1 TVHLIVSITTK
12 APDSPDMAGPI
23 GMMGGM
29 QDPVAKNGKP
39 AKPAK
44 PAAPKVKLE
53 KPYVLHWYFVP
64 DAGRTWVG
72 YGADENV
79 VASHIKVALSTI
91 TDPGILSSRAGL
103 DDLKTMKIG
112 SGGFLTL
119 RGALS
124 PSPLSPVFKN
134 EDHDMERMFF
144 RLQNAPQKGATP
156 ILFTVR
162 SIAPAGQGAGS
173 LEVTMKLQRDSV
185 KDLMAAAMGH

>member
-1 TVHLIVSITTK
+1 
-12 APDSPDMAGPI
+12 M
-23 GMMGGM
+23 
-29 QDPVAKNGKP
+29 
-39 AKPAK
+39 
-44 PAAPKVKLE
+44 
-53 KPYVLHWYFVP
+53 P
-64 DAGRTWVG
+64 DAGRSWIA

-79 VASHIKVALSTI
+79 VAMHAKLALSTS
-91 TDPGILSSRAGL
+91 TDPAPLSSRNGL
-103 DDLKTMKIG
+103 DDLKTAKIG

-134 EDHDMERMFF
+134 QDHDMERMFF

-162 SIAPAGQGAGS
+162 SAAPAGQGAGS
-173 LEVTMKLQRDSV
+173 LEITMKLQRDSV